1 MSRDSCHL
9 CPEIRHYRGHV
20 RGHFSPRRASHQ
32 VTIGGQPPPN
42 ALGARNYALASVVM
56 AGERG
61 HLGDE
66 LATVNPLVDGGQRN
80 LGLTSDSSQFVC
92 HRIECAQRV

>member
-1 MSRDSCHL
+1 M
-9 CPEIRHYRGHV
+9 
-20 RGHFSPRRASHQ
+20 
-32 VTIGGQPPPN
+32 IGGQSPPN

-66 LATVNPLVDGGQRN
+66 LATVNPLVDGSQN
-80 LGLTSDSSQFVC
+80 FGLTTKT
-92 HRIECAQRV
+92 

>member
-1 MSRDSCHL
+1 M
-9 CPEIRHYRGHV
+9 
-20 RGHFSPRRASHQ
+20 
-32 VTIGGQPPPN
+32 IGGQPPPN

-80 LGLTSDSSQFVC
+80 LELTSDSSQFVC

>member
-1 MSRDSCHL
+1 M
-9 CPEIRHYRGHV
+9 
-20 RGHFSPRRASHQ
+20 
-32 VTIGGQPPPN
+32 IGGQSPPN

-66 LATVNPLVDGGQRN
+66 LATINPLVDGGQRF
-80 LGLTSDSSQFVC
+80 GLTSDSSQFVC
-92 HRIECAQRV
+92 HRIECAQRA